1 MTPLHVFEFGMM
13 ERIIG
18 SVDRGLAIEVEPRRF
33 RLAPR
38 ELIVQLAE
46 VYGLLCRL

>member
-1 MTPLHVFEFGMM
+1 MTPLHVFEFGVM

-18 SVDRGLAIEVEPRRF
+18 SVDRGLTIEVEPRRF

-38 ELIVQLAE
+38 ELIVQPAE